1 MHDVIS
7 MQKMQA
13 LRYVPPDSPKFPH
26 FLERATALKREF
38 GVTRPSI
45 LRIDLTGLFGSIVL
59 DKRRQAEVG
68 DLHVNEVI
76 TECRKPSIV
85 ENKNE
90 ISVSLEITNQME
102 DANLPLEGLI
112 QTSTNDLSRK

>member
-1 MHDVIS
+1 

-13 LRYVPPDSPKFPH
+13 LRHVPSDSPKFPH
-26 FLERATALKREF
+26 FLQRATVLKREF
-38 GVTRPSI
+38 SVTRSGI
-45 LRIDLTGLFGSIVL
+45 LRIDLTVLFGPIVL

-68 DLHVNEVI
+68 DLHVDEVI
-76 TECRKPSIV
+76 TECRKPSII

-102 DANLPLEGLI
+102 DADLPLEGLI